1 MRSATGLQHHFSL
14 CVERNCAS
22 SQVLKIW
29 NVVRCCQSQS
39 ESESSLSSSS
49 SSSESLA
56 SANHLRNH
64 TATIS
69 NQQKMKKL
77 QMWCKINDSPAKA
90 VSVELQKGRCQF
102 LRFLDKA
109 ISSAS
114 FLDMLQI
121 PATGTTHLYSDIP
134 YVSLSISCC
143 AIGSFSSWWY
153 SHNMSQYSRS

>member
-1 MRSATGLQHHFSL
+1 MLWISVDYLFVYLVFGSSVESVECCCNWQLLVGNEIRSQDLKCCSL
-14 CVERNCAS
+14 LSKPVR
-22 SQVLKIW
+22 IGIII
-29 NVVRCCQSQS
+29 VVVIIVIGIVGFRQPPQKS
-39 ESESSLSSSS
+39 
-49 SSSESLA
+49 
-56 SANHLRNH
+56 H
-64 TATIS
+64 S

-90 VSVELQKGRCQF
+90 VSVGLQKGRCQF

-114 FLDMLQI
+114 FLDMFQI

-143 AIGSFSSWWY
+143 AIGSFSSWW
-153 SHNMSQYSRS
+153 